1 MPDPV
6 EPVRQEIVIAAPP
19 ERVFDAWTDPDEIPG
34 WYVERQE
41 GDPREDERIVWF
53 ITREDLDGDG
63 VPLAVRTAERGRR
76 LVLENVGEEPWRGTV
91 LDVELFPEGDG
102 TRVVVEQSGFSEGVR
117 GFAPIIDSGWA
128 HVLAILKEYLE
139 HHAGERR
146 RTAEARRRVEPDP
159 AAVAEA
165 VASAEAIA
173 EWAGEAP
180 DRVLATTSRG
190 AVVVFPGIRG
200 VFAFMGVG
208 GAVVWGDGD
217 LERAK
222 AKAEDLAER
231 LAARIGRRVRRRP
244 PGVGR

>member
-1 MPDPV
+1 MTEPV

-19 ERVFDAWTDPDEIPG
+19 ARVFDAWTDPEEIPR

-41 GDPREDERIVWF
+41 GDPRRDERIVWF
-53 ITREDLDGDG
+53 ITSEDLGG
-63 VPLAVRTAERGRR
+63 EGEPFAVRAAERGRR

-91 LDVELFPEGDG
+91 LDVALVPEGDG

-117 GFAPIIDSGWA
+117 GFAPVVDSGWA
-128 HVLAILKEYLE
+128 QVLAILKEYLE
-139 HHAGERR
+139 RHAGERR

-159 AAVAEA
+159 AVVAEA
-165 VASAEAIA
+165 FGSAEAIA

-180 DRVLATTSRG
+180 ERVLATTPRG
-190 AVVVFPGIRG
+190 AVVAFPGIRG
-200 VFAFMGVG
+200 VYAFMGVG
-208 GAVVWGDGD
+208 GAVVWASVWGDGD

-231 LAARIGRRVRRRP
+231 LAARIGRA
-244 PGVGR
+244 

>member
-1 MPDPV
+1 MTDPV
-6 EPVRQEIVIAAPP
+6 EPARQEIVIAAPP
-19 ERVFDAWTDPDEIPG
+19 ARVFDAWTAPDEIPG

-41 GDPREDERIVWF
+41 GDPRRDQRIVWYV
-53 ITREDLDGDG
+53 TSEDLGG
-63 VPLAVRTAERGRR
+63 EGEPFAVRTAEPGRR

-91 LDVELFPEGDG
+91 LDVELLPEGAG

-180 DRVLATTSRG
+180 ERVLATTPRG
-190 AVVVFPGIRG
+190 AVVAFPGIRG

-208 GAVVWGDGD
+208 GAVVWASVWGDGD
-217 LERAK
+217 LEHAK
-222 AKAEDLAER
+222 AKAEDLAEQ
-231 LAARIGRRVRRRP
+231 LATRIGAA
-244 PGVGR
+244 

>member
-1 MPDPV
+1 MTEPV
-6 EPVRQEIVIAAPP
+6 EPVRQEIVIASPP
-19 ERVFDAWTDPDEIPG
+19 ARVFDAWTDPEEIPR

-41 GDPREDERIVWF
+41 GDPRRDERIVWF
-53 ITREDLDGDG
+53 ITSEDLGG
-63 VPLAVRTAERGRR
+63 EGEPFAVRAAERGRR

-91 LDVELFPEGDG
+91 LDVELLPEGDG

-117 GFAPIIDSGWA
+117 GFAPVVDSGWA
-128 HVLAILKEYLE
+128 QVLAILKEYLE
-139 HHAGERR
+139 RHAGERR

-159 AAVAEA
+159 AVVAEA
-165 VASAEAIA
+165 FACAEAIA

-180 DRVLATTSRG
+180 ERVLATTPRG
-190 AVVVFPGIRG
+190 AVVAFPGIRG

-208 GAVVWGDGD
+208 GAVVWASVWGDGD

-231 LAARIGRRVRRRP
+231 LAARIGAA
-244 PGVGR
+244 

>member
-6 EPVRQEIVIAAPP
+6 EPVRQEIVIAAPA

-41 GDPREDERIVWF
+41 GDPRENERIVWF
-53 ITREDLDGDG
+53 ITREDLDGE
-63 VPLAVRTAERGRR
+63 PLAVRTAEPGRR

-91 LDVELFPEGDG
+91 LDVELLPEGAG

-117 GFAPIIDSGWA
+117 GFAPIVDSGWA

-159 AAVAEA
+159 AGVAEA
-165 VASAEAIA
+165 FASAEAIA

-180 DRVLATTSRG
+180 ERVLATTPRG
-190 AVVVFPGIRG
+190 AVVAFPGIRG

-208 GAVVWGDGD
+208 GAVVWASVWGDGD

-231 LAARIGRRVRRRP
+231 LAARIVAA
-244 PGVGR
+244 